1 MDPQPKTQSL
11 KKSSLVIIPTKSYDE
26 DSEQCVMHL
35 SIVCDNAWCVRT
47 TDAIP
52 GKLATSTLNIAAGL
66 LLWCVIISTLH
77 NTPDTLQS
85 LIDVVSQLCK
95 LPSIWMCL

>member
-11 KKSSLVIIPTKSYDE
+11 KKSSLVIIPMKNYDE

-52 GKLATSTLNIAAGL
+52 GKLATSTLNIY
-66 LLWCVIISTLH
+66 CCRIIIVVCDVLIHSTIH
-77 NTPDTLQS
+77 QTPYN
-85 LIDVVSQLCK
+85 
-95 LPSIWMCL
+95 P

>member
-1 MDPQPKTQSL
+1 MKN
-11 KKSSLVIIPTKSYDE
+11 YDE

-35 SIVCDNAWCVRT
+35 SIVCDNAWCVGT
-47 TDAIP
+47 MDAIP

-66 LLWCVIISTLH
+66 LLWCVIINTLH

-85 LIDVVSQLCK
+85 LINVVSQLCK